1 MIGIAAVLVG
11 VLGVAGATRAGAQM
25 QGFPGAQAT
34 STPIATATSGF
45 SGAQATAIPL
55 GATATPG
62 VSTVPRTATPLTTGA
77 TTTQQNI
84 PLTAALIGA
93 AEVPGPG
100 DPDAVG
106 AAAVTLDATAGMV
119 CYALHVVNI
128 ATPATAAHIHEGAV
142 GVAGPI
148 VVPFTAPTG
157 GDSSGCVQA
166 ERDLITRLQQNP
178 AGFYVNVHNPDYPEG
193 AARGQLGR

>member
-1 MIGIAAVLVG
+1 MSKIRMSVIGAVLVG
-11 VLGVAGATRAGAQM
+11 VMGVAGATRAGAQM

-34 STPIATATSGF
+34 STPR
-45 SGAQATAIPL
+45 
-55 GATATPG
+55 ATATPG
-62 VSTVPRTATPLTTGA
+62 ISTAQRTATPVTTGA

-106 AAAVTLDATAGMV
+106 AAAVTLDSTAGMV

>member
-1 MIGIAAVLVG
+1 VVRPP
-11 VLGVAGATRAGAQM
+11 V
-25 QGFPGAQAT
+25 
-34 STPIATATSGF
+34 
-45 SGAQATAIPL
+45 
-55 GATATPG
+55 
-62 VSTVPRTATPLTTGA
+62 TTGG
-77 TTTQQNI
+77 TTTQQQNL
-84 PLTAALIGA
+84 PLTATLIGA

-100 DPDAVG
+100 DADAIG
-106 AAAVTLDATAGMV
+106 SAAVTLDPTAGMV

-142 GVAGPI
+142 GVAGPV

-157 GDSSGCVQA
+157 GDSAGCVPA
-166 ERDLITRLQQNP
+166 ESGLVTRLQQNP

>member
-1 MIGIAAVLVG
+1 MSISRVVAIAALTG
-11 VLGVAGATRAGAQM
+11 LLGMAGAGQAGAQIP
-25 QGFPGAQAT
+25 GFPGAQAT
-34 STPIATATSGF
+34 STPI
-45 SGAQATAIPL
+45 
-55 GATATPG
+55 GATATPT
-62 VSTVPRTATPLTTGA
+62 VSTAQRTATPVTTGA
-77 TTTQQNI
+77 TTTQQNL
-84 PLTAALIGA
+84 PLVAALIGA
-93 AEVPGPG
+93 AEAPGPG

-128 ATPATAAHIHEGAV
+128 ATPATAAHIHDGAV

-166 ERDLITRLQQNP
+166 ERDVITRLQQNP